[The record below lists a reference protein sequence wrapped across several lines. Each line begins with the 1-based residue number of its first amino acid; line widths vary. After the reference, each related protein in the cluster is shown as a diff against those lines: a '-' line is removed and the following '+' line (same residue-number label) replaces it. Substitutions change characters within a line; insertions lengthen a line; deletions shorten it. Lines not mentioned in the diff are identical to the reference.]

1 MLIIFDCYLNDK
13 IRQEPN
19 LSDKEVSLLL
29 DTNPGHGYVLTLHK
43 APLRALLIMYLVNS
57 RVISSVFLFIN
68 FDNVSS
74 YVCKSC
80 LTFYAVCYAATCN
93 KFVLSFY
100 VHATWFEI
108 KCRALYNLL
117 VYGNIG

>member
-29 DTNPGHGYVLTLHK
+29 DTNPGHGYVLTLQK

-57 RVISSVFLFIN
+57 CVAFLSVS
-68 FDNVSS
+68 V
-74 YVCKSC
+74 Y
-80 LTFYAVCYAATCN
+80 
-93 KFVLSFY
+93 KF
-100 VHATWFEI
+100 
-108 KCRALYNLL
+108 R
-117 VYGNIG
+117 